1 MPKIPNPWQF
11 RTNDGKPDMRLPDAA
26 LAFRR
31 TAAPPLTSLQDLGRI
46 NVTAWLY
53 RDSAGVEQIQVN
65 PNTTIAQIKREFG
78 PAPTRDAEVGFHSEG
93 RAAEWF
99 RVRPDLRVVQIFTE
113 RAPCAM
119 QCAPLLRHYF
129 PNVPTFYY
137 YDRAAWRG
145 SDGELLKR
153 AGEILKTA
161 YGL

>member
-1 MPKIPNPWQF
+1 MPKIPNPWRF
-11 RTNDGKPDMRLPDAA
+11 AEAKPDMRLPDAA
-26 LAFRR
+26 LGFRR
-31 TAAPPLTSLQDLGRI
+31 TSAPPLTSLEDLGRI

-53 RDSAGVEQIQVN
+53 RDPKGVEGIQVN
-65 PNTTIAQIKREFG
+65 PNTTIAEIKRAFG
-78 PAPTRDAEVGFHSEG
+78 AAPTRDAEVGFHSEG

-119 QCAPLLRHYF
+119 SCAPLLRHYF

-145 SDGELLKR
+145 SDGELTKK